1 VKTFLT
7 LSLVGLLLAGF
18 AVGAIVDP
26 GGDPTQDGL
35 LLGFGLWLAVVGIV
49 LRNDA
54 P

>member
-1 VKTFLT
+1 MKTFLT
-7 LSLVGLLLAGF
+7 LTLVGLLLAGF

-35 LLGFGLWLAVVGIV
+35 VLGVGLWLTGVGIA
-49 LRNDA
+49 LRDVA